1 MRAVTTLWAL
11 IALNVYVSAVVPD
24 INNRIGGNHIYPKDP
39 TISYRPTE
47 ETILSIGSDEI
58 IKGRFWLD
66 GETTISVENGKYYF
80 WQFATVHSP

>member
-24 INNRIGGNHIYPKDP
+24 INNRIGGNHIYTSD
-39 TISYRPTE
+39 RPTE

-58 IKGRFWLD
+58 LKGRFWLD
-66 GETTISVENGKYYF
+66 GETTITVENGKYYF